1 MHGHSQHPADRQ
13 ERMGCPVIL
22 TTIALQSLV
31 GTVADGKW
39 GPASRAA
46 LLARFVNTATPAITP
61 GQLQAFADRLG
72 VSLRQLAA
80 VASVESSGGGF
91 DAQGRPKILFER
103 HVFHRLT
110 KGRWSPSAFSN
121 PARGGYGES
130 SWEKLVFACGADP
143 DAAFASASWGK
154 FQVMGFHAEALGYA
168 SSFALALSTTVS
180 EAAHYELLCR
190 FIEANRLVTAMRAI
204 SADPKD
210 CRAFARAYNGPAYA
224 QNRYDEKL
232 ARAMR

>member
-1 MHGHSQHPADRQ
+1 M
-13 ERMGCPVIL
+13 EIK
-22 TTIALQSLV
+22 ALQREI
-31 GTVADGKW
+31 GTAADGIW

-46 LLARFVNTATPAITP
+46 LLDRFTNRNAPAISD

-110 KGRWSPSAFSN
+110 QGRFSPASFSD
-121 PARGGYGES
+121 PKFGGYGES
-130 SWEKLVFACGADP
+130 SWEKLAFACGRDP
-143 DAAFASASWGK
+143 AAAFASASWGK
-154 FQVMGFHAEALGYA
+154 FQVMGFHAAALGFP
-168 SSFALALSTTVS
+168 SSFALAVSTTAS

-190 FIEANRLVTAMRAI
+190 FIEVNKLAAPMRAI
-204 SADPKD
+204 SADPRD
-210 CRAFARAYNGPAYA
+210 CRAFARAYNGSDYA
-224 QNRYDEKL
+224 RNRHDEKL